1 MTTLAGGADTLM
13 VIDGLGAAAS
23 FLSPESITYDGV
35 GNLFISE
42 SSAGVALVRKLSM
55 QTLAVKTVAG
65 KSAHGVQLGALPGSL
80 NQPRAV
86 AVVPGFGLAISDE
99 LENSILLAHGL

>member
-42 SSAGVALVRKLSM
+42 SSTGVALVRKLGL
-55 QTLAVKTVAG
+55 QTLAVKNRRRNQRPRRAARRASRQPEPAARSSG
-65 KSAHGVQLGALPGSL
+65 GARLR
-80 NQPRAV
+80 PR
-86 AVVPGFGLAISDE
+86 DQ
-99 LENSILLAHGL
+99 